1 MAMSEAVLAELDL
14 ANDDPERAADE
25 MIAAAAAD
33 IEEMARKMERSPHVT
48 MDEAVNAVLIAREL
62 QNRVGGAD

>member
-1 MAMSEAVLAELDL
+1 MNEGERLDVFVVALDDFHLRELRSIRDAERYRFHRLL
-14 ANDDPERAADE
+14 
-25 MIAAAAAD
+25 
-33 IEEMARKMERSPHVT
+33 S